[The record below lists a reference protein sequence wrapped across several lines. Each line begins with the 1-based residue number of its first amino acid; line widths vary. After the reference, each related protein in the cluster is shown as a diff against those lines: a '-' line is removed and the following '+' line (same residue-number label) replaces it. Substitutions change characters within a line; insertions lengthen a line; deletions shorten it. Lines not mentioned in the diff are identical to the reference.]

1 MHTSIDKWGNS
12 LGLRIPAFLAKKLGI
27 KVGTSIEVDVV
38 DDKLIISK
46 KEESETLASLLKGI
60 TKENLHVDYLRDAAK
75 GNEVW

>member
-12 LGLRIPAFLAKKLGI
+12 LGVRIPSLLAKKLGI
-27 KVGTSIEVDVV
+27 KVGTSIEVDII

-46 KEESETLASLLKGI
+46 KEETETLEMLLNGI
-60 TKENLHVDYLRDAAK
+60 TKDNIHVDYLKDEAK